1 MKQISGIW
9 FECKVRY
16 KQTQEDGTGKA
27 VTETYVYKAAD
38 FGEAYDKSVKDMS
51 TYISGEF
58 GITAMK
64 IAQYGDVF
72 IQDEITEEKYYRV
85 KVNFIVLDEKT
96 YKEKKVAQY
105 YLVNAD
111 SVEKARKY
119 ADTALSDTMMDYVIE
134 AVQEAK
140 ICDISL
146 DWLVICFSTTLNHK
160 FSANVGNY
168 LIVRTFHK

>member
-1 MKQISGIW
+1 MKQKAGTW

-16 KQTQEDGTGKA
+16 EQTQEDGMNKM

-38 FGEAYDKSVKDMS
+38 FGEAYDKATKNMS
-51 TYISGEF
+51 TFISGEF

-64 IAQYGDVF
+64 IAQYGEVVM
-72 IQDEITEEKYYRV
+72 QDERTEEKYYRV
-85 KVNFIVLDEKT
+85 KVNLIILDEKT
-96 YKEKKVAQY
+96 QKEKKTACY

-119 ADTALSDTMMDYVIE
+119 TDTAFSDTLMDYVIE

-140 ICDISL
+140 IIDVVF
-146 DWLVICFSTTLNHK
+146 DK
-160 FSANVGNY
+160 
-168 LIVRTFHK
+168 

>member
-1 MKQISGIW
+1 MEVKRGKW

-16 KQTQEDGTGKA
+16 EQTQDNGLEKM

-38 FGEAYDKSVKDMS
+38 FSEAYDKAIKDMS
-51 TYISGEF
+51 TFISGEF

-64 IAQYGDVF
+64 IAQYIEVVM
-72 IQDEITEEKYYRV
+72 QDEKTEEKYYRV
-85 KVNFIVLDEKT
+85 KAIFITFDEKT
-96 YKEKKVAQY
+96 NKEKKTACH

-119 ADTALSDTMMDYVIE
+119 ADTAFSDTLMDYVIE

-140 ICDISL
+140 IID
-146 DWLVICFSTTLNHK
+146 VIFDD
-160 FSANVGNY
+160 
-168 LIVRTFHK
+168 

>member
-1 MKQISGIW
+1 MKQISGTW

-16 KQTQEDGTGKA
+16 EQTQEDGMNKM

-38 FGEAYDKSVKDMS
+38 FGDAYDKATKDTS
-51 TYISGEF
+51 TSISGEF

-64 IAQYGDVF
+64 IAQYGEVVM
-72 IQDEITEEKYYRV
+72 QDDRTEEKYYRV
-85 KVNFIVLDEKT
+85 KVIFITLDEKT
-96 YKEKKVAQY
+96 LKEKKTACY

-119 ADTALSDTMMDYVIE
+119 ADTILSGSMIDFVIE

-140 ICDISL
+140 IID
-146 DWLVICFSTTLNHK
+146 VIFDD
-160 FSANVGNY
+160 
-168 LIVRTFHK
+168 

>member
-1 MKQISGIW
+1 MKQISGTW
-9 FECKVRY
+9 FEVKVRY
-16 KQTQEDGTGKA
+16 EQTQDDGLEKM

-38 FGEAYDKSVKDMS
+38 FGEAYDKATKDMS
-51 TYISGEF
+51 TFISGEF

-72 IQDEITEEKYYRV
+72 IQDDRTEEKFYRV

-96 YKEKKVAQY
+96 QKEKKIAQY

-119 ADTALSDTMMDYVIE
+119 TDTALSQTMADFIIVS
-134 AVQEAK
+134 VQETM
-140 ICDISL
+140 IIDVNF
-146 DWLVICFSTTLNHK
+146 DE
-160 FSANVGNY
+160 
-168 LIVRTFHK
+168 

>member
-1 MKQISGIW
+1 MKQISGTW

-16 KQTQEDGTGKA
+16 EQTQEDGTEKM
-27 VTETYVYKAAD
+27 VTEAYVYKAAD
-38 FGEAYDKSVKDMS
+38 FGEAYDKAIKNMS
-51 TYISGEF
+51 TFISGEF

-64 IAQYGDVF
+64 IAQYGEVF
-72 IQDEITEEKYYRV
+72 IQDDGTEEKFYRI

-96 YKEKKVAQY
+96 NKEKKVAQY

-119 ADTALSDTMMDYVIE
+119 TDTAFSDTLMDYVIE

-140 ICDISL
+140 IIG
-146 DWLVICFSTTLNHK
+146 VIFDE
-160 FSANVGNY
+160 
-168 LIVRTFHK
+168 

>member
-1 MKQISGIW
+1 MKQISGTW
-9 FECKVRY
+9 FEVKVRY
-16 KQTQEDGTGKA
+16 EQTQEDGLEKM

-38 FGEAYDKSVKDMS
+38 FGEAYDKATKDMS
-51 TYISGEF
+51 TFISGEF

-72 IQDEITEEKYYRV
+72 IQDDRTEEKYYRV

-96 YKEKKVAQY
+96 NKEKKVAQY

-119 ADTALSDTMMDYVIE
+119 TDTALSQTMADFIIVS
-134 AVQEAK
+134 VQETM
-140 ICDISL
+140 IIDVNF
-146 DWLVICFSTTLNHK
+146 DE
-160 FSANVGNY
+160 
-168 LIVRTFHK
+168 

>member
-1 MKQISGIW
+1 MKQISGMW

-16 KQTQEDGTGKA
+16 GQTQENGLEKM

-38 FGEAYDKSVKDMS
+38 FGDAYDKATKDMS
-51 TYISGEF
+51 TLISGEF

-64 IAQYGDVF
+64 IAQYGEVVM
-72 IQDEITEEKYYRV
+72 QDDRTEEKYYRV
-85 KVNFIVLDEKT
+85 KVIFITLDEKT
-96 YKEKKVAQY
+96 NKEKKTACH

-119 ADTALSDTMMDYVIE
+119 ADIALSDTMMDYVIE

-146 DWLVICFSTTLNHK
+146 D
-160 FSANVGNY
+160 
-168 LIVRTFHK
+168 

>member
-1 MKQISGIW
+1 MKQISGTW

-16 KQTQEDGTGKA
+16 EQTQENGLEKM

-38 FGEAYDKSVKDMS
+38 FGEAYDKAIKNMS
-51 TYISGEF
+51 TFISGEF

-64 IAQYGDVF
+64 IAQYKE
-72 IQDEITEEKYYRV
+72 IITQDDRTEEKYYRV
-85 KVNFIVLDEKT
+85 KVNLIILDEKT
-96 YKEKKVAQY
+96 QKEKKTACY

-119 ADTALSDTMMDYVIE
+119 TDTALSDTMMDYVIE

-140 ICDISL
+140 IID
-146 DWLVICFSTTLNHK
+146 VIFDD
-160 FSANVGNY
+160 
-168 LIVRTFHK
+168 

>member
-1 MKQISGIW
+1 MKQISGLW

-16 KQTQEDGTGKA
+16 EQTQEDGTEKV

-38 FGEAYDKSVKDMS
+38 FGEAYDKAIKNMS
-51 TYISGEF
+51 TFISGDF

-64 IAQYGDVF
+64 IAQYGEVVM
-72 IQDEITEEKYYRV
+72 QDDRTEEKYYRV
-85 KVNFIVLDEKT
+85 KVNLIILDEKT
-96 YKEKKVAQY
+96 QKEKKTACY

-119 ADTALSDTMMDYVIE
+119 TDTALSDTMMDYVIE

-140 ICDISL
+140 IID
-146 DWLVICFSTTLNHK
+146 VIFDE
-160 FSANVGNY
+160 
-168 LIVRTFHK
+168 

>member
-1 MKQISGIW
+1 MKQISGMW

-16 KQTQEDGTGKA
+16 EQTQEDGTDKT

-38 FGEAYDKSVKDMS
+38 FGDAYDKATKDMS
-51 TYISGEF
+51 TFISGEF
-58 GITAMK
+58 GITGMK

-72 IQDEITEEKYYRV
+72 IQDERTEEKFYRV

-96 YKEKKVAQY
+96 NKEKKIAQY

-119 ADTALSDTMMDYVIE
+119 TDTALSQTMADFIIVS
-134 AVQEAK
+134 VQETK
-140 ICDISL
+140 IIDVNF
-146 DWLVICFSTTLNHK
+146 DE
-160 FSANVGNY
+160 
-168 LIVRTFHK
+168 

>member
-16 KQTQEDGTGKA
+16 KQTQEDGTEKA

-38 FGEAYDKSVKDMS
+38 FGDAYDKATKDMS
-51 TYISGEF
+51 TFIRGEF
-58 GITAMK
+58 GITGMK

-72 IQDEITEEKYYRV
+72 IQGEITEEKYYRV

-96 YKEKKVAQY
+96 YKEKKIAQY

-119 ADTALSDTMMDYVIE
+119 TDTALSKTMADFIIVS
-134 AVQEAK
+134 VQEAM
-140 ICDISL
+140 IID
-146 DWLVICFSTTLNHK
+146 VIFDE
-160 FSANVGNY
+160 
-168 LIVRTFHK
+168 

>member
-1 MKQISGIW
+1 MEVKTGNW

-16 KQTQEDGTGKA
+16 EKTQENGTEKM

-58 GITAMK
+58 SITAMK
-64 IAQYGDVF
+64 IAQYGEVV
-72 IQDEITEEKYYRV
+72 IQDDRTEEKYYRV
-85 KVNFIVLDEKT
+85 KVIFITLDEKT
-96 YKEKKVAQY
+96 NKEKKTACH

-146 DWLVICFSTTLNHK
+146 D
-160 FSANVGNY
+160 
-168 LIVRTFHK
+168 

>member
-1 MKQISGIW
+1 MKQISGLW

-16 KQTQEDGTGKA
+16 EQTQEDGTDKT

-38 FGEAYDKSVKDMS
+38 FGDAYDKATKDMS
-51 TYISGEF
+51 TFISGEF
-58 GITAMK
+58 GITGMK

-72 IQDEITEEKYYRV
+72 IQDERTEEKFYRV

-96 YKEKKVAQY
+96 NKEKKIAQY

-119 ADTALSDTMMDYVIE
+119 TDTALSQTMADFIIVS
-134 AVQEAK
+134 VQETM
-140 ICDISL
+140 IIDVNF
-146 DWLVICFSTTLNHK
+146 DE
-160 FSANVGNY
+160 
-168 LIVRTFHK
+168 

>member
-1 MKQISGIW
+1 MKQISGTW

-16 KQTQEDGTGKA
+16 ERTQENGTEKM

-38 FGEAYDKSVKDMS
+38 FGDAYDKSVKDMS

-146 DWLVICFSTTLNHK
+146 D
-160 FSANVGNY
+160 
-168 LIVRTFHK
+168 

>member
-1 MKQISGIW
+1 MKQISGMW

-16 KQTQEDGTGKA
+16 EQTQEDGLEKM

-38 FGEAYDKSVKDMS
+38 FGDAYDKATKDMS
-51 TYISGEF
+51 TFISGEF
-58 GITAMK
+58 GITGMK

-72 IQDEITEEKYYRV
+72 IQDEITEEKYYSV

-96 YKEKKVAQY
+96 YKEKKIAQY

-119 ADTALSDTMMDYVIE
+119 TDTALSKTMADFIIVS
-134 AVQEAK
+134 VQEAM
-140 ICDISL
+140 IID
-146 DWLVICFSTTLNHK
+146 VIFDE
-160 FSANVGNY
+160 
-168 LIVRTFHK
+168 